1 MDQSRRRT
9 LTACIA
15 SFAAFAIRPAA
26 FAQDQEPGIPTGAP
40 RRDPNRSSDDTGIP
54 PAAGTKAILEQR
66 QKDIKKDVEKLF
78 DLASELKTQVEKTDS
93 TTVLSLAMM
102 KKTEEI
108 EKLAKQIRDRAKG

>member
-9 LTACIA
+9 LTSIA
-15 SFAAFAIRPAA
+15 SLAVFAIRPAA
-26 FAQDQEPGIPTGAP
+26 FAQDQDPGIPTGAP
-40 RRDPNRSSDDTGIP
+40 RREQNRSEDSGLP

>member
-1 MDQSRRRT
+1 MDQSRRHT

-15 SFAAFAIRPAA
+15 SLAAFAIHPAA

-40 RRDPNRSSDDTGIP
+40 RREQNRPEDSGLP

-78 DLASELKTQVEKTDS
+78 DLASELKTQVEKIDS